1 MADNFLVLI
10 LTHFPCSFLFGEND
24 SYISSEYI
32 ILLFLVAH
40 MDTSVTGIT
49 LRYKNPNSAVPIAEH
64 ILSGK
69 QEV

>member
-1 MADNFLVLI
+1 
-10 LTHFPCSFLFGEND
+10 
-24 SYISSEYI
+24 
-32 ILLFLVAH
+32 

-69 QEV
+69 QEVWVNSSMWIPKIKY